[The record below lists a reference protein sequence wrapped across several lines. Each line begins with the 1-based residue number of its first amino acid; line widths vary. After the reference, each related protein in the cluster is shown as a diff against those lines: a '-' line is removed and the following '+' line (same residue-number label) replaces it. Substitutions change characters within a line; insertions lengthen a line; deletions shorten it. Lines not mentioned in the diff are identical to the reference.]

1 MPKSDWTNTMENGPQ
16 PGIPLPPT
24 FGGITWNGLTGTMK
38 VTMPANDTDQGALT
52 APFVDILVQFCKKGE
67 AIENGAVV
75 QFPGSYPAGS
85 EHDVA
90 VTVPVFGLYEWRVQ
104 VDNTVV

>member
-1 MPKSDWTNTMENGPQ
+1 MPKSEWTNTMETGPQ

-24 FGGITWNGLTGTMK
+24 IGGITWNGLTGIMK
-38 VTMPANDTDQGALT
+38 VIMPTSDTDQGALN
-52 APFVDILVQFCKKGE
+52 APFVDIFVQFCKKGE
-67 AIENGAVV
+67 AIENGTVM

-85 EHDVA
+85 EQIVT
-90 VTVPVFGLYEWRVQ
+90 VTVPAFGLYEWRVQ